1 MPQLWAL
8 RRGPWNESGGGSTP
22 GRCPYLSAEAQAP
35 TLDAVPEGP
44 TFRRH
49 REAADARRQNRCC
62 PPGSGSGVWSRLTG
76 QNALCDGCFFSES
89 FCLTFKALVQEM
101 ILDDCL
107 HSEALPSSVGLEWE
121 AALPRGGG
129 LFQAVWVCRGGG
141 HGIPGHTE
149 SPPWAGEGCP
159 VPQTPRGP
167 LASSFLAEVPMPSP
181 PGHSWLCST
190 GIHALKRP
198 VGWDRGPCL

>member
-1 MPQLWAL
+1 MPQLWTL

-76 QNALCDGCFFSES
+76 QNALCDGCFFSEA
-89 FCLTFKALVQEM
+89 FCLTFKALVQET

-107 HSEALPSSVGLEWE
+107 HSEVLPSSVGLEWE

-141 HGIPGHTE
+141 HGIPRTHRD
-149 SPPWAGEGCP
+149 P
-159 VPQTPRGP
+159 PRGQGRGAQSLKP
-167 LASSFLAEVPMPSP
+167 QEAPWPAPSWQKCPCPALLATAGSAALASMP
-181 PGHSWLCST
+181 
-190 GIHALKRP
+190 
-198 VGWDRGPCL
+198 